1 MRWSQAFIPTL
12 RDDPAGAEA
21 VSHRLLVRGGFI
33 RQLGAGHYSMLPLG
47 QRTRLKIEN
56 IIREEMNRIGGQEMV
71 LPTLHPAE
79 IWRRS
84 GRWDLMGDN
93 LFKLVDRKGI
103 ENVLG
108 MTEEEL
114 FAILAT

>member
-21 VSHRLLVRGGFI
+21 ISHKLLVRAGFI
-33 RQLGAGHYSMLPLG
+33 RQLSAGHYSMLPLG
-47 QRTRLKIEN
+47 QRTRLKVES
-56 IIREEMNRIGGQEMV
+56 IIREEMDRIGAQEVM

-84 GRWDLMGDN
+84 ERYDLMGDN
-93 LFKLVDRKGI
+93 CSSSWIAEAWTRCSG
-103 ENVLG
+103 
-108 MTEEEL
+108 
-114 FAILAT
+114 